1 MRDYMKYLLVCLL
14 VVFYFSLAAGQQ
26 IDSNEETRN
35 TSEAKSVVSIYAAS
49 PQAFENAID
58 GNHEFTVDLV
68 LEVEGMREL
77 TGGAFGVQFYSPDN
91 SIPHLSH
98 VDFNP
103 TGNYSSI
110 EFADIWADKFNA
122 VNLVNN
128 DQPYGF
134 DGNLPD
140 SVYFTFAGFTGIAP
154 GSEPPLSN
162 LSSFFE

>member
-1 MRDYMKYLLVCLL
+1 MKCLIVL
-14 VVFYFSLAAGQQ
+14 FAFVIFASLAAGQQ
-26 IDSNEETRN
+26 IDGSEEIGN
-35 TSEAKSVVSIYAAS
+35 TSEAQSVVSIYAVS

-58 GNHEFTVDLV
+58 GNSEFTVDLV

-77 TGGAFGVQFYSPDN
+77 TGGAFGIQFYSPDN

-98 VDFNP
+98 VDFIP
-103 TGNYSSI
+103 TGNYGSI

-128 DQPYGF
+128 NQPYGF

-154 GSEPPLSN
+154 GSEPQIPD
-162 LSSFFE
+162 